1 MLAGRCCLGTLAL
14 LVVGPSFAAEKIQ
27 YNRDIRPI
35 FAETCF
41 ACHGPDSAARKADLR
56 LDQRQAALDTGA
68 IVPGKPDE
76 SEAVVR
82 VFTANAKDLMPPPAT
97 NKHLTDR
104 QKELLRRWVA
114 EGAEYQPHWSLI
126 APQRPPV
133 PPVKNQAWVR
143 NPIDAFILARM
154 EQAGLAPAPEADRR
168 TLARRLALD
177 LTGLP
182 PSPADVEAVAAD
194 PAPDALE
201 KYIDRLMASKQWGEH
216 RGRYWLDAARYA
228 DTHGLHFDNFREIWA
243 YRDWVIEAFNR
254 NQPFDRFT
262 IEQLAGDLLPNPTVD
277 QLVAT
282 GFHRCQVTTNE
293 GGTIPEENLV
303 FYTRDRTETTSQVW
317 LGLTANCAVCHDHKF
332 DPVPSRDFYRM
343 SAFFNNT
350 TVGPMDGNIPNSP
363 PIISLPPADARGR
376 GEVLAKELA
385 AAKQQLEARR
395 QSARADF
402 DKWLAQGNA
411 AELAAVP
418 SEGLA
423 LHAPLSETSGTSLPI
438 VIDGKP
444 QQVALQAPL
453 AFEPGH
459 VAAQALKVAPP
470 GGPELAA
477 GDFDKDQPFSFGAWV
492 KLPQKASG
500 AIFSRMDEASKYR
513 GWDLWAE
520 QGRVGTHLI
529 HQWPEDGLKVVTNEP
544 VPAETWVHLL
554 ATYDGS
560 AKAGGVTIYV
570 NGKPQPARP
579 QADALRGSIRA
590 TVPLAIGRRT
600 PGSPLALSIADLRIY
615 RRVLAPREVEQLAAG
630 TRAAW
635 LLAKPAAQ
643 RTAAEKDEVYPLWL
657 ANVDRGY
664 RGLAARVAALEKEQA
679 DIIARST
686 IAYVMQ
692 ERPGP
697 AKAHVLYRGEYDKRR
712 DEVTADTFSCLP
724 PMPPELPKN
733 RLGLAQWLVR
743 PEHPLTARVTVNR
756 FWQEVF
762 GTGIVR
768 TTGDFGVSG
777 ELPSH
782 PELLDWLAVE
792 FRESG
797 WDVKRL
803 FRLMVT
809 SATYRQSAAATP
821 EKIEKDPQNRLFCRG
836 PRFRMD
842 GEMVRDYAL
851 AVSGLLSPKIGGPSV
866 RPYQPDGVW
875 EAVAMFGSNTRDY
888 RRDTGEALYRRSIYT
903 LWKRAAPPASM
914 EVFNAP
920 SRETCMVRRERTNTP
935 LQALVTLNDVQFIE
949 AARRLAERTLK
960 EGGSSTPARVDFL
973 ARQILFRP
981 LRPEEVPV
989 VEGSLQRLSAFYTKN
1004 PEQAKLLIAEGES
1017 KADPAL
1023 PPAELASWTML
1034 ANELLNLD
1042 EALTK

>member
-376 GEVLAKELA
+376 GQVLAKELA